1 MPTNNPH
8 HWLTLPVELNYQIL
22 EETWRL
28 PLSTADRRG
37 LLVTL
42 PLVCTSFR
50 CIATRL
56 FLQDAHVVS
65 PAYATH
71 FLSLLQQQREGPAN
85 PDPNA
90 DGPLSSVDTPHSSST
105 SCCCCRSITFHIYD
119 PTSPPDHL
127 HLNIPSSNPTTHA
140 LETTLRAL
148 SRDASLAP
156 ALRRL
161 ALHYAANCSFTH
173 ELSHARFAHLPPHV
187 RTLELRFATPALF
200 ASHLRQI
207 YPTPRHHALPM
218 PGVRSLSIFGTCP
231 AFVTDVARACPALE
245 SLETDVPG
253 EEVLALQPSLRPFL
267 AVGVTHG
274 DGDGDGVRAK
284 EGTVV
289 VGHEKTSRD
298 EEWGGGVR
306 AKYQTRMRA
315 WKRGARGDA

>member
-1 MPTNNPH
+1 MPTNHRPI
-8 HWLTLPVELNYQIL
+8 LPVELNYQIL

-28 PLSTADRRG
+28 SLSRTERRD

-50 CIATRL
+50 CIASRL

-71 FLSLLQQQREGPAN
+71 FLSLLLQRRDRPADS
-85 PDPNA
+85 DPNA
-90 DGPLSSVDTPHSSST
+90 NGPSST
-105 SCCCCRSITFHIYD
+105 VDPRHSNSCCCRSITFHIYD
-119 PTSPPDHL
+119 PTSSPDLL

-156 ALRRL
+156 ALRHI
-161 ALHYAANCSFTH
+161 ALYYTNSSFTH
-173 ELSHARFAHLPPHV
+173 ELSHARLAHLPPPV
-187 RTLELRFATPALF
+187 RALELHFATPALF
-200 ASHLRQI
+200 SPHLRHI
-207 YPTPRHHALPM
+207 YPRHHALPM
-218 PGVRSLSIFGTCP
+218 PGVRSLRISGTCP
-231 AFVTDVARACPALE
+231 AFVADVARACPALE

-267 AVGVTHG
+267 ALGATR
-274 DGDGDGVRAK
+274 GDGVRAK
-284 EGTVV
+284 EEGTGTVV
-289 VGHEKTSRD
+289 VGHGTKVGDD
-298 EEWGGGVR
+298 EWNGSAVR
-306 AKYQTRMRA
+306 AKYQTRTRV